1 MQTSINRSVA
11 RSKEV
16 VYDVA
21 AGEKILFRA
30 VIVENNE
37 LLVVYPG
44 TEFSKAEKAA
54 LDKLITKA
62 KHRDGIS
69 IHRVVYERVLVE
81 NGKDLEVRPSTPEI
95 DAFV

>member
-16 VYDVA
+16 VYDVVS
-21 AGEKILFRA
+21 GEKTLFRA

-44 TEFSKAEKAA
+44 GEFTKAEKVA

-69 IHRVVYERVLVE
+69 IHRVVNGRELVE
-81 NGKDLEVRPSTPEI
+81 NGKDLEVRPVSTQVN
-95 DAFV
+95 AFV